1 MLFKLGQKD
10 WPILLFAL
18 FIFCVKVPLL
28 NIPVY
33 WDESIYFVPELFEK
47 GLMVFRPG
55 DYDPFSFHGH
65 PPLFQIQIYLIS
77 LIYPDPIIAS
87 HLAAV
92 LNSMALILV
101 GYALVKKH
109 AGREAALLTLLFYF
123 YYPNVFAFASQIHPN
138 TLMIV
143 FALLAFDAH
152 TRKLYGRYALW
163 TTLAVMTRE
172 SALAFC
178 LLPLA
183 LSSWKLLEGKINRRS
198 CQELLASSSAF
209 IAFAIF
215 TLYNKFVSG
224 SFVNH
229 PYFLHRVDTGEV
241 GLERFFR
248 FLPYTLNALKMSTI
262 EIVPVWML
270 PICAMIIVF
279 YFMDS
284 KFKQLPK
291 HALIIGHFAVSSLV
305 FLLFFFAYADTIVR
319 DFAFVTFALC
329 AFFAVAITGV
339 VKAIHWRFLFV
350 FLMLAGTIKL
360 HFLPH
365 GPDMPIHSYIDNT
378 AHLKEVADKIS
389 QDFPDAQTIKV
400 TWPGLMLFR
409 SPLYGY
415 LPRPYETTR
424 EQYQDAQVL
433 LVSGA
438 LSPWPVDNLPDSS
451 IWKVKYKIH
460 APKGIMESV
469 VFEKG
474 NQ

>member
-1 MLFKLGQKD
+1 MLLKLGQKD

-28 NIPVY
+28 NIPIY
-33 WDESIYFVPELFEK
+33 WDESIYFVPEFFEK

-65 PPLFQIQIYLIS
+65 PPLFQIQIYLFS
-77 LIYPDPIIAS
+77 LLYPDPIIAS

-92 LNSMALILV
+92 LNSVALILV
-101 GYALVKKH
+101 GYGVIRKH

-123 YYPNVFAFASQIHPN
+123 YYPHIFAFASQVHPN

-152 TRKLYGRYALW
+152 TQKHYSRYALW

-183 LSSWKLLEGKINRRS
+183 LSSWKIMKGNKMWASWR
-198 CQELLASSSAF
+198 ELLAGSAAF
-209 IAFAIF
+209 IAFALF

-241 GLERFFR
+241 GIERFLR
-248 FLPYTLNALKMSTI
+248 FFPYTLDALKMSTI
-262 EIVPVWML
+262 EIVPIWML
-270 PICAMIIVF
+270 PICAMILIF

-291 HALIIGHFAVSSLV
+291 HALMVGHFAASSLV

-329 AFFAVAITGV
+329 AFFAVAMARV
-339 VKAIHWRFLFV
+339 LKAPHWRFLFV
-350 FLMLAGTIKL
+350 ALIVAGSIKL
-360 HFLPH
+360 HFLPN
-365 GPDMPIHSYIDNT
+365 GPDTPIHSYIDNT
-378 AHLKEVADKIS
+378 AHLKQVADKIGE
-389 QDFPDAQTIKV
+389 DFPDAQRIKV

-424 EQYQDAQVL
+424 EKFEEAQVL
-433 LVSGA
+433 LTSGV
-438 LSPWPVDNLPDSS
+438 LSPWPVDNLPDPS
-451 IWKVKYKIH
+451 IWKVKYKIN

-469 VFEKG
+469 VYEKR
-474 NQ
+474 